1 MSVASQRLMDNIT
14 YEDLYHRWEQGNW
27 SAYDIDFS
35 KDRAGWEALSDIQ
48 RRSAR
53 WMK

>member
-14 YEDLYHRWEQGNW
+14 YEDLYQRWEQGNW

-35 KDRAGWEALSDIQ
+35 KDREGWEG
-48 RRSAR
+48 
-53 WMK
+53 